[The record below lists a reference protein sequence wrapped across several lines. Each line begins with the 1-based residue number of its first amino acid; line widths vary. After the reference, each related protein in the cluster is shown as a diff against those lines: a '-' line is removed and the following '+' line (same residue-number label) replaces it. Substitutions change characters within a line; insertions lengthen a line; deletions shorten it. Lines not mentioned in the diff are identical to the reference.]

1 MTTIDLNSTID
12 RKPEQV
18 STDLGGEVV
27 ILDLQSDEYF
37 SLDGVGTRIW
47 EMIETP
53 TTVRAI
59 LAAIL
64 GAYDVESATAER
76 DLLSVLGEMAKEGL
90 IQVE

>member
-1 MTTIDLNSTID
+1 MTAISLNSTVA

-27 ILDLQSDEYF
+27 ILDMHSDEYF

-53 TTVRAI
+53 TTVREI
-59 LAAIL
+59 LVVIL
-64 GAYDVESATAER
+64 RAYDVEPAIAER
-76 DLLSVLGEMAKEGL
+76 DLLAVLAEMAEEGL